1 MNYIRRLLR
10 NHRLGSLLLTALVLR
25 SLVATGYMLDTS
37 PADGS
42 LLSIKL
48 CDGPA
53 GIYKTVGD
61 DPHQH
66 HHADAEHDQHEQHE
80 LSGEQHVFSAC
91 SFWSSSSQLLLLS
104 FSLDH
109 LLDNAR
115 HTAVFDQAVATGTNA
130 FTRTRFPR
138 APPTYS

>member
-1 MNYIRRLLR
+1 MRYFRRLLR
-10 NHRLGSLLLTALVLR
+10 NHKLGSLLLTGLVLR
-25 SLVATGYMLDTS
+25 SLVATGYMLDAS

-42 LLSIKL
+42 LLSVKL

-53 GIYKTVGD
+53 GIYKTVSE

-66 HHADAEHDQHEQHE
+66 HLAAGEHDQHEQHE
-80 LSGEQHVFSAC
+80 QAGQQHVLSAC

-109 LLDNAR
+109 LLDNSR
-115 HTAVFDQAVATGTNA
+115 YTAVFDQSVATGTNA

>member
-1 MNYIRRLLR
+1 MNCFRQLLR
-10 NHRLGSLLLTALVLR
+10 NHRLGSLLLAGLVLR
-25 SLVATGYMLDTS
+25 SLVATGYMLDTN

-53 GIYKTVGD
+53 GIYKTVSEE
-61 DPHQH
+61 PHQH
-66 HHADAEHDQHEQHE
+66 QHHADGEHEQHE
-80 LSGEQHVFSAC
+80 HSSQQHVFSAC

-109 LLDNAR
+109 LLDNAP
-115 HTAVFDQAVATGTNA
+115 HAAVFEHAVATGTHA